1 MRLATALSLAL
12 MLTLAGLYA
21 EETPVPSGLGPLDML
36 APPPKTQDGLP
47 PAEVIE
53 IPVRAPT
60 SKESA
65 KREPK
70 SPSGAPATAPKYKE
84 NPGAALALQ
93 PSPVP
98 GFKSLLCG
106 ELDQDLAI
114 GPEHSPVL
122 VRGACIVPAGRTLT
136 LKAGAVLQLQPDPN
150 LSPADKPGQPDP
162 SKAGQLWVVGKLV
175 AQGQA
180 GKPAALSGA
189 NAAQGSQSGLFFY
202 GQERSELEGVKLTDV
217 AVTQSGQG
225 EVLWTACEILNAR
238 HYALAAG
245 AAVFEHTSFRRC
257 GGLFAAYANGPW
269 ALMAMRCSIE
279 QCREGLVIGS
289 DPGEECLVFRNNTL
303 TGTQGANLRAAP
315 AHPARLDARGRP
327 VTTELLIGENWFGI
341 AEPEVVDAKIVDVR
355 SDPKIAMRLNT
366 RPPEPQAY
374 AHTGANVPAEVLAKS
389 LKELEPV
396 RIRLLA
402 AYEKKLAPKTAQ
414 KP

>member
-1 MRLATALSLAL
+1 
-12 MLTLAGLYA
+12 
-21 EETPVPSGLGPLDML
+21 VL
-36 APPPKTQDGLP
+36 APPPKTSDGLP

-53 IPVRAPT
+53 IPTRAPVP
-60 SKESA
+60 KDSA
-65 KREPK
+65 KRETK
-70 SPSGAPATAPKYKE
+70 SSAGAPAAAPKYKE
-84 NPGAALALQ
+84 NPGASIALQ
-93 PSPVP
+93 ASPVP

-122 VRGACIVPAGRTLT
+122 VRGACVVSAGRTLT

-150 LSPADKPGQPDP
+150 LSPVDKPGQPDP

-175 AQGQA
+175 VQGQT
-180 GKPAALSGA
+180 GKPAAISGA

-217 AVTQSGQG
+217 SVTQSGSG
-225 EVLWTACEILNAR
+225 EVLWTASEIQNAR

-245 AAVFEHTSFRRC
+245 ATVFEHTSFKRC
-257 GGLFAAYANGPW
+257 GGLYAAYAGGPW
-269 ALMAMRCSIE
+269 ALMAMRCSFE

-289 DPGEECLVFRNNTL
+289 DPGDDCLVFRNNAL
-303 TGTQGANLRAAP
+303 IGTQGANLRAAP
-315 AHPARLDARGRP
+315 AHPPRLDTRGRP
-327 VTTELLIGENWFGI
+327 VTAELLIGENWYGI

-366 RPPEPQAY
+366 RPPSPQAY
-374 AHTGANVPAEVLAKS
+374 AHTGVNVPAEVLVKS
-389 LKELEPV
+389 LKELEPI
-396 RIRLLA
+396 RTRLLA
-402 AYEKKLAPKTAQ
+402 AFEKKTVQ

>member
-1 MRLATALSLAL
+1 MRLASVILIALVLPAASLC
-12 MLTLAGLYA
+12 A
-21 EETPVPSGLGPLDML
+21 EEAPAPSGLSPLEVL
-36 APPPKTQDGLP
+36 APPPKTPDGLP

-53 IPVRAPT
+53 IPTLAPS
-60 SKESA
+60 SKASA
-65 KREPK
+65 KREAK
-70 SPSGAPATAPKYKE
+70 SPSGAPATAPKYKD
-84 NPGAALALQ
+84 ASTASLALQ

-106 ELDQDLAI
+106 ELDQDLAV

-122 VRGACIVPAGRTLT
+122 VRGVCVVPVGRTLT

-150 LSPADKPGQPDP
+150 AASSEKTCQPDP
-162 SKAGQLWVVGKLV
+162 SKAGQLWVVGKLL
-175 AQGQA
+175 AQGQP
-180 GKPAALSGA
+180 GKPAVIAGA

-202 GQERSELEGVKLTDV
+202 GQERSELDGLKLTDV
-217 AVTQSGQG
+217 AVTQSGSG
-225 EVLWTACEILNAR
+225 EALWTACEFVNAR

-257 GGLFAAYANGPW
+257 GGIYAAYANGPW
-269 ALMAMRCSIE
+269 ALMAMRCSFE

-289 DPGEECLVFRNNTL
+289 DPGEECLVFRNNAL

-315 AHPARLDARGRP
+315 VNPARLDARGKP
-327 VTTELLIGENWFGI
+327 AAVELLIGENWYGNG
-341 AEPEVVDAKIVDVR
+341 EPEIVDAKIVDVR
-355 SDPKIAMRLNT
+355 SDLKIAMRLNT
-366 RPPEPQAY
+366 RPPAPQPY
-374 AHTGANVPAEVLAKS
+374 AHTGANVPPEALTKS

-396 RIRLLA
+396 RTRLLA